1 MCTISWQLRLGTKKI
16 YKNEISQNFV
26 IHHAPHTPPHALLT
40 QKKTHVIFFFLSFF
54 ISNESDN
61 QKHKY
66 TATSLVTAF
75 FSII

>member
-1 MCTISWQLRLGTKKI
+1 MCTISWQLRLGTKTN
-16 YKNEISQNFV
+16 KNEISQNFV
-26 IHHAPHTPPHALLT
+26 IDHAPHIPPHALVT

-66 TATSLVTAF
+66 TATSPCDSF
-75 FSII
+75 FLSII